1 MTKKQEPQLDTHS
14 RSPGWNPQHPNRYK
28 TIQPTVLF
36 VSSLQLSISHNDFTV
51 HRSNSDLYLT
61 TEGKAFDLQSRIDF
75 FDDDGQKVLHL
86 RKAMIGPKARWIGES
101 SSGESMFK
109 IERQLSCKS
118 IVSTSGAFPVTSLSY
133 SYTGPRTSHTCT
145 IDSEGFTR
153 TTWNMKGNWSG
164 NSAKIEVSDRALP
177 GSLLFICD
185 LILPP
190 IV

>member
-51 HRSNSDLYLT
+51 YRSNSDLYLR

-75 FDDDGQKVLHL
+75 FDADGQKVLHL

-101 SSGESMFK
+101 SSGERMFQ

-118 IVSTSGAFPVTSLSY
+118 IVSTSGAFPLTSWIADF
-133 SYTGPRTSHTCT
+133 TGPSTSHTCT

-164 NSAKIEVSDRALP
+164 NSAKIEVSDRTMP
-177 GSLLFICD
+177 DSLLFKGD
-185 LILPP
+185 LTLSF